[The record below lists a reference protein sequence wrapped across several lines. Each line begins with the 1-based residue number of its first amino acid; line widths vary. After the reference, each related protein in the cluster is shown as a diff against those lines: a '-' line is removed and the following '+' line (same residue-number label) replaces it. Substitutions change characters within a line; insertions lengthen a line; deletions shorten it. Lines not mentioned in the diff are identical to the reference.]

1 MLAILCAIKSFFEF
15 LVSSARTILDS
26 LSIRIALKVISSKLP
41 IGVATKYNVPVM
53 LKKIISYAVLVFI
66 LTCCTLSSNEYS
78 KKEEDIGEFKSKDL
92 VLSSSRLN
100 SNIDIIFFE
109 DKNVLQKSFLEG
121 IKNGFFILREGQK
134 RNSEINFIDFSKE
147 KSFNCSKIS
156 TKTKKIIYLN
166 GNLVDILN
174 SCNLKNNNNILVIVG
189 LKEKVKLNL
198 NFIDPFYDYV
208 DYLYSSDPKILR
220 EESVVLTDR
229 ELKAENYFLIE
240 KKSNIEKKISD
251 LFEINKSANRKREL
265 ERITQNRIYQTPRFR
280 KDVKKIIIDTK
291 EVSAERVIPAIN
303 FNLIFEPEIYILP
316 GQLDLWRFSKKEF
329 NSNLKGLEH
338 PVLLNNNFLFDDE
351 FSNKKIR
358 EKLFYA
364 LGFDSLLFFGRG
376 INSRF
381 NGLLGEYSKNA
392 NRIFIKPEKIDF

>member
-1 MLAILCAIKSFFEF
+1 M
-15 LVSSARTILDS
+15 LDS
-26 LSIRIALKVISSKLP
+26 LRIRIALKVISSKLP

-53 LKKIISYAVLVFI
+53 LKKIISYVVLVFI

-78 KKEEDIGEFKSKDL
+78 KKEDDIDEFKSKDL

-100 SNIDIIFFE
+100 SNIDIVFFE
-109 DKNVLQKSFLEG
+109 DKTAFQKSFLEG

-134 RNSEINFIDFSKE
+134 RNSQINFIDFSKG
-147 KSFNCSKIS
+147 KFFDCSKILN
-156 TKTKKIIYLN
+156 KTKKIIFLN
-166 GNLVDILN
+166 SNLVDVLN
-174 SCNLKNNNNILVIVG
+174 NCNLKNNNNILVIVG

-208 DYLYSSDPKILR
+208 DYLYSSDPEILR

-240 KKSNIEKKISD
+240 KQSNIENRISN
-251 LFEINKSANRKREL
+251 LFEINKSSNRKREL

-280 KDVKKIIIDTK
+280 KDVKKIIINTK
-291 EVSAERVIPAIN
+291 EVSAERIIPAIN

-338 PVLLNNNFLFDDE
+338 PIFLNNNFLFDDE
-351 FSNKKIR
+351 FSKKQIQ

-364 LGFDSLLFFGRG
+364 LGFDSLLFLGRG
-376 INSRF
+376 INTRF
-381 NGLLGEYSKNA
+381 NGLLGEYTKDG
-392 NRIFIKPEKIDF
+392 NRIFITPEKIGFQ

>member
-1 MLAILCAIKSFFEF
+1 M
-15 LVSSARTILDS
+15 LDS
-26 LSIRIALKVISSKLP
+26 FSIRIALKVISSKLP

-53 LKKIISYAVLVFI
+53 LKKIISYVVLVFI

-78 KKEEDIGEFKSKDL
+78 KKEDDIDEFKSKDL

-100 SNIDIIFFE
+100 SNIDIVFFE
-109 DKNVLQKSFLEG
+109 DKTAFQKSFLEG

-147 KSFNCSKIS
+147 KSFNCTKIS

-166 GNLVDILN
+166 GSLVDILN

-208 DYLYSSDPKILR
+208 DYLYSSDPEILR
-220 EESVVLTDR
+220 EESVVLTDG

-240 KKSNIEKKISD
+240 KKSNIENRISN
-251 LFEINKSANRKREL
+251 LFEINKSSNRKREL

-280 KDVKKIIIDTK
+280 KDVKKIIINTK
-291 EVSAERVIPAIN
+291 EVSAERIIPAIN

-329 NSNLKGLEH
+329 NFNLKGLEH
-338 PVLLNNNFLFDDE
+338 PILLNDNFLFDEE
-351 FSNKKIR
+351 FSKKQIQ

-364 LGFDSLLFFGRG
+364 LGFDSLLFLGKG
-376 INSRF
+376 INTRF
-381 NGLLGEYSKNA
+381 NGLLGEYRKDE
-392 NRIFIKPEKIDF
+392 NRVFITPEKIGF

>member
-1 MLAILCAIKSFFEF
+1 M
-15 LVSSARTILDS
+15 LDS

-53 LKKIISYAVLVFI
+53 LKKIISYVVLVFI

-78 KKEEDIGEFKSKDL
+78 KKEDDIDEFKSKDL

-100 SNIDIIFFE
+100 SNIDIVFFE
-109 DKNVLQKSFLEG
+109 DKTAFQKSFLEG

-134 RNSEINFIDFSKE
+134 RNSQINFIDFSKG
-147 KSFNCSKIS
+147 KFFDCSKIL
-156 TKTKKIIYLN
+156 TKTKKIIFLN
-166 GNLVDILN
+166 SNLVDVLN
-174 SCNLKNNNNILVIVG
+174 NCNLKNNNNILVILG

-208 DYLYSSDPKILR
+208 DYLYSSDPEILR

-240 KKSNIEKKISD
+240 KQSNIENRISN
-251 LFEINKSANRKREL
+251 LFEINKSSNRKREL

-280 KDVKKIIIDTK
+280 KDVKKIIINTK
-291 EVSAERVIPAIN
+291 EVSAERIIPAIN

-338 PVLLNNNFLFDDE
+338 PILLNNSFLFDDE
-351 FSNKKIR
+351 FSKKQIQ

-364 LGFDSLLFFGRG
+364 LGFDSLLFLGRG
-376 INSRF
+376 INTRF
-381 NGLLGEYSKNA
+381 NGLLGEYTKDE
-392 NRIFIKPEKIDF
+392 NRIFITPEKIGFQ

>member
-1 MLAILCAIKSFFEF
+1 M
-15 LVSSARTILDS
+15 LDS
-26 LSIRIALKVISSKLP
+26 LRIRIALKVISSKLP

-53 LKKIISYAVLVFI
+53 LKKIISYVVLVFI

-78 KKEEDIGEFKSKDL
+78 KKEDDIDEFKSKDL

-100 SNIDIIFFE
+100 SNIDIVFFE
-109 DKNVLQKSFLEG
+109 DKTAFQKSFLEG
-121 IKNGFFILREGQK
+121 IKNGFFTLREGQK
-134 RNSEINFIDFSKE
+134 RNSQINFIDFSKE
-147 KSFNCSKIS
+147 KSFDCSKIS
-156 TKTKKIIYLN
+156 TKTKKLIYLN
-166 GNLVDILN
+166 SNLVDILN
-174 SCNLKNNNNILVIVG
+174 NCNLKNTNNILVIVG

-208 DYLYSSDPKILR
+208 DYLYSSDPEILR

-240 KKSNIEKKISD
+240 KQSNIENRISN
-251 LFEINKSANRKREL
+251 LFEINKSSNRKREL

-280 KDVKKIIIDTK
+280 KDVKKIIINTK
-291 EVSAERVIPAIN
+291 EVTAERIIPAIN

-338 PVLLNNNFLFDDE
+338 PILLNNSFLFDDE
-351 FSNKKIR
+351 FSKKQIQ
-358 EKLFYA
+358 EKIFYA
-364 LGFDSLLFFGRG
+364 LGFDSLLFLGRG
-376 INSRF
+376 INTRF
-381 NGLLGEYSKNA
+381 NGLLGEYTKDE
-392 NRIFIKPEKIDF
+392 NRIFITPEKIGFK

>member
-1 MLAILCAIKSFFEF
+1 M
-15 LVSSARTILDS
+15 LDS
-26 LSIRIALKVISSKLP
+26 LRIRIALKVISSKLP

-53 LKKIISYAVLVFI
+53 LKKIISYVVLVFI

-78 KKEEDIGEFKSKDL
+78 KKEDDIDEFKSKDL

-100 SNIDIIFFE
+100 SNIDIVFFE
-109 DKNVLQKSFLEG
+109 DKTAFQKSFLEG

-134 RNSEINFIDFSKE
+134 RNSQINFIDFSKE
-147 KSFNCSKIS
+147 KSFDCSKIF
-156 TKTKKIIYLN
+156 TKTKKIIFLN
-166 GNLVDILN
+166 TNLIDILN
-174 SCNLKNNNNILVIVG
+174 SCNLKNNNNILVILG

-208 DYLYSSDPKILR
+208 DFLYSSDPEILR
-220 EESVVLTDR
+220 EESVVLTDS

-240 KKSNIEKKISD
+240 KQSNIENRISN
-251 LFEINKSANRKREL
+251 LFEINKSSNRKREL

-280 KDVKKIIIDTK
+280 KDVKKIIINTK
-291 EVSAERVIPAIN
+291 EVTAERIIPAIN

-316 GQLDLWRFSKKEF
+316 GQLDMWRFSKKEF

-338 PVLLNNNFLFDDE
+338 PIFLNNNFLFDNE
-351 FSNKKIR
+351 FSKKQIQ

-364 LGFDSLLFFGRG
+364 LGFDSLLFLGRG
-376 INSRF
+376 ITTRF
-381 NGLLGEYSKNA
+381 KGLLGEYTKDE
-392 NRIFIKPEKIDF
+392 NRIFITPEKIGFE

>member
-1 MLAILCAIKSFFEF
+1 M
-15 LVSSARTILDS
+15 LDS
-26 LSIRIALKVISSKLP
+26 LRIRIALKVISSKLP

-53 LKKIISYAVLVFI
+53 LKKIISYVVLVFI

-78 KKEEDIGEFKSKDL
+78 KKEDDIDEFKSKDL

-100 SNIDIIFFE
+100 SNIDIVFFE
-109 DKNVLQKSFLEG
+109 DKTAFQKSFLEG
-121 IKNGFFILREGQK
+121 IKNGFFTLREGQK
-134 RNSEINFIDFSKE
+134 RNSQINFIDFSKG
-147 KSFNCSKIS
+147 KFFDCSKIL
-156 TKTKKIIYLN
+156 TKTKKIIFLN
-166 GNLVDILN
+166 SNLVDVLN
-174 SCNLKNNNNILVIVG
+174 NCNLKNNNNILVIVG

-208 DYLYSSDPKILR
+208 DYLYSSDPEILR

-240 KKSNIEKKISD
+240 KQSNIENRISN
-251 LFEINKSANRKREL
+251 LFEINKSSNRKREL

-280 KDVKKIIIDTK
+280 KDVKKIIINTK
-291 EVSAERVIPAIN
+291 EVSAERIIPAIN

-329 NSNLKGLEH
+329 NSNLKGFEH
-338 PVLLNNNFLFDDE
+338 PILLNNSFLFDDE
-351 FSNKKIR
+351 FSKKQIQ

-364 LGFDSLLFFGRG
+364 LGFDSLLFLGRG
-376 INSRF
+376 INTRF
-381 NGLLGEYSKNA
+381 NGLLGEYTKDD
-392 NRIFIKPEKIDF
+392 NRIFITPEKIGFQ

>member
-1 MLAILCAIKSFFEF
+1 M
-15 LVSSARTILDS
+15 LDS

-41 IGVATKYNVPVM
+41 IGVATKYNIPIM
-53 LKKIISYAVLVFI
+53 LKKIISYVVLVFI

-78 KKEEDIGEFKSKDL
+78 KKEDDIDEFKSKDL

-100 SNIDIIFFE
+100 SNIDIVFFE
-109 DKNVLQKSFLEG
+109 DKTTFQKSFLEG
-121 IKNGFFILREGQK
+121 IKNGFFTLREGQK
-134 RNSEINFIDFSKE
+134 RNSQINFIDFSKE
-147 KSFNCSKIS
+147 KPFDCSKIL
-156 TKTKKIIYLN
+156 TKTKKLIYLDI
-166 GNLVDILN
+166 NLVEILN

-208 DYLYSSDPKILR
+208 DYLYSSDPEILR
-220 EESVVLTDR
+220 EGSVVLTDK

-240 KKSNIEKKISD
+240 KQSNIENRIST
-251 LFEINKSANRKREL
+251 LFEINKSSNRKREL

-280 KDVKKIIIDTK
+280 KDVKKIIINTK
-291 EVSAERVIPAIN
+291 EVSAERIIPAIN
-303 FNLIFEPEIYILP
+303 FNLIFEPEIYTLP

-338 PVLLNNNFLFDDE
+338 PILLNNSFLFDDE
-351 FSNKKIR
+351 FSKKQIQ

-364 LGFDSLLFFGRG
+364 LGFDSLLFLGRG
-376 INSRF
+376 INARF
-381 NGLLGEYSKNA
+381 NGLLGEYTKDD
-392 NRIFIKPEKIDF
+392 NRIFITPEKIGFK

>member
-1 MLAILCAIKSFFEF
+1 M
-15 LVSSARTILDS
+15 LDS
-26 LSIRIALKVISSKLP
+26 LRIRIALKVISSKLP

-53 LKKIISYAVLVFI
+53 LKKIISYVVLVFI

-78 KKEEDIGEFKSKDL
+78 KKEDDIDEFKSKDL

-100 SNIDIIFFE
+100 SNIDIVFFE
-109 DKNVLQKSFLEG
+109 DKTAFQKSFLEG

-134 RNSEINFIDFSKE
+134 RNSQINFIDFSKG
-147 KSFNCSKIS
+147 KFFDCSKIL
-156 TKTKKIIYLN
+156 TKTKKIIFLN
-166 GNLVDILN
+166 SNLVDVLN
-174 SCNLKNNNNILVIVG
+174 NCSLKNNNNILVIVG

-208 DYLYSSDPKILR
+208 DYLYSSDPEILR

-240 KKSNIEKKISD
+240 KQSNIENRISN
-251 LFEINKSANRKREL
+251 LFEINKSSNRKREL

-280 KDVKKIIIDTK
+280 KDVKKIIINTK
-291 EVSAERVIPAIN
+291 EVTAERIIPAIN

-338 PVLLNNNFLFDDE
+338 PIFLNNNFLFDNE
-351 FSNKKIR
+351 FSKKQIQ

-364 LGFDSLLFFGRG
+364 LGFDSLLFLGRG
-376 INSRF
+376 ITTRF
-381 NGLLGEYSKNA
+381 KGLLGEYTKDE
-392 NRIFIKPEKIDF
+392 NRIFITPEKIGFQ

>member
-1 MLAILCAIKSFFEF
+1 M
-15 LVSSARTILDS
+15 LDS

-53 LKKIISYAVLVFI
+53 LKKIIFYVVLVFI

-78 KKEEDIGEFKSKDL
+78 KKEDDFEEFKSKDL

-100 SNIDIIFFE
+100 SNIDVVFFE
-109 DKNVLQKSFLEG
+109 EKTTFQKSFLEG
-121 IKNGFFILREGQK
+121 IKNGFFSLREGQK
-134 RNSEINFIDFSKE
+134 RNSQINFIDFSKE
-147 KSFNCSKIS
+147 KSFDCSKIS
-156 TKTKKIIYLN
+156 TKTKKIIFLSN
-166 GNLVDILN
+166 SLVDILN
-174 SCNLKNNNNILVIVG
+174 NCNLRNNNNILVIVG

-198 NFIDPFYDYV
+198 NFIDPFYDYI
-208 DYLYSSDPKILR
+208 DYLYSLDPEILP

-229 ELKAENYFLIE
+229 ELRAENYFLIE
-240 KKSNIEKKISD
+240 KKSNIEDRISN
-251 LFEINKSANRKREL
+251 LFEINKSSNRKREL

-280 KDVKKIIIDTK
+280 KDVKKIIINTK
-291 EVSAERVIPAIN
+291 EVSAERIIPAIN

-338 PVLLNNNFLFDDE
+338 PILLNNNFLFDDE
-351 FSNKKIR
+351 FSKKQIQ

-364 LGFDSLLFFGRG
+364 LGFDSLLFLVRG
-376 INSRF
+376 INTRF
-381 NGLLGEYSKNA
+381 NGLLGEYTKDE
-392 NRIFIKPEKIDF
+392 NRIFITPEKIGFQKN

>member
-1 MLAILCAIKSFFEF
+1 M
-15 LVSSARTILDS
+15 LDS

-53 LKKIISYAVLVFI
+53 LKKIISYVVLVFI

-78 KKEEDIGEFKSKDL
+78 KKEDDIDEFKSKDL

-100 SNIDIIFFE
+100 SNIDIVFFE
-109 DKNVLQKSFLEG
+109 DKTAFQKSFLEG

-134 RNSEINFIDFSKE
+134 RNSQINFIDFSKG
-147 KSFNCSKIS
+147 KFFDCSKIL
-156 TKTKKIIYLN
+156 TKTKKIIFLN
-166 GNLVDILN
+166 SNLVDVLN
-174 SCNLKNNNNILVIVG
+174 NCNLKNNNNILVIVG

-208 DYLYSSDPKILR
+208 DYLYSSDPEILR

-240 KKSNIEKKISD
+240 KQSNIENRISN
-251 LFEINKSANRKREL
+251 LFEINKSSNRKREL

-280 KDVKKIIIDTK
+280 KDVKKIIINTK
-291 EVSAERVIPAIN
+291 EVSAERIIPAIN

-338 PVLLNNNFLFDDE
+338 PIFLNNNFLFDNE
-351 FSNKKIR
+351 FSKKQIQ

-364 LGFDSLLFFGRG
+364 LGFDSLLFLGRG
-376 INSRF
+376 INTRF
-381 NGLLGEYSKNA
+381 NGLLGEYTKDE
-392 NRIFIKPEKIDF
+392 NRIFITPEKIGFQ

>member
-1 MLAILCAIKSFFEF
+1 M
-15 LVSSARTILDS
+15 LDS
-26 LSIRIALKVISSKLP
+26 LSILIALKVISSKLP

-53 LKKIISYAVLVFI
+53 LKKIISHVVLVLI

-78 KKEEDIGEFKSKDL
+78 KKEDDIDKFKSKDL

-100 SNIDIIFFE
+100 SNIDIVFFE
-109 DKNVLQKSFLEG
+109 DKTAYQKSFLEG
-121 IKNGFFILREGQK
+121 IKNGFFTLREGQK
-134 RNSEINFIDFSKE
+134 RNSQINFIDFSKE
-147 KSFNCSKIS
+147 KYFDCSKIL
-156 TKTKKIIYLN
+156 TKTKKIIFLN
-166 GNLVDILN
+166 SNLVDILN

-189 LKEKVKLNL
+189 LKDKVKLNF

-208 DYLYSSDPKILR
+208 DYLYSSDPEILR

-240 KKSNIEKKISD
+240 KQSNIENRISN
-251 LFEINKSANRKREL
+251 LFEINKSSNRKREL

-280 KDVKKIIIDTK
+280 KDVKKIIINTK
-291 EVSAERVIPAIN
+291 EVSAERIIPAIN

-316 GQLDLWRFSKKEF
+316 GQLDLWRFKKKEF

-338 PVLLNNNFLFDDE
+338 PILLNNSFLFDDE
-351 FSNKKIR
+351 FSKKKIQ

-364 LGFDSLLFFGRG
+364 LGFDSLLFLGRG
-376 INSRF
+376 INTRF
-381 NGLLGEYSKNA
+381 NGLLGEYTKDE
-392 NRIFIKPEKIDF
+392 NRIFITPEKIGFQ

>member
-1 MLAILCAIKSFFEF
+1 M
-15 LVSSARTILDS
+15 LDS
-26 LSIRIALKVISSKLP
+26 LRIRIALKVISSKLP

-53 LKKIISYAVLVFI
+53 LKKIISYVVLVFI

-78 KKEEDIGEFKSKDL
+78 KKEDDIDEFKSKDL

-100 SNIDIIFFE
+100 SNIDIVFFE
-109 DKNVLQKSFLEG
+109 DKTAFQKSFLEG

-134 RNSEINFIDFSKE
+134 RNSQINFIDFSKG
-147 KSFNCSKIS
+147 KFFDCSKIL
-156 TKTKKIIYLN
+156 TKTKKIIFLN
-166 GNLVDILN
+166 SNLVDVLN
-174 SCNLKNNNNILVIVG
+174 NCNLKNNNNILVIVG

-208 DYLYSSDPKILR
+208 DYLYSSDPEILR

-240 KKSNIEKKISD
+240 KQSNIENRISN
-251 LFEINKSANRKREL
+251 LFEINKSSNRKREL

-280 KDVKKIIIDTK
+280 KDVKKIIINTK
-291 EVSAERVIPAIN
+291 EVTAERIIPAIN

-338 PVLLNNNFLFDDE
+338 PIFLNDNFLFDDE
-351 FSNKKIR
+351 FSKKQIQ

-364 LGFDSLLFFGRG
+364 LGFDSLLFLGKG
-376 INSRF
+376 INTRF
-381 NGLLGEYSKNA
+381 NGLLGKYTKDE
-392 NRIFIKPEKIDF
+392 NRIFITPEKIGFQ

>member
-1 MLAILCAIKSFFEF
+1 M
-15 LVSSARTILDS
+15 LDS

-53 LKKIISYAVLVFI
+53 LKKIISYVVLVFI

-78 KKEEDIGEFKSKDL
+78 KKEDDIDEFKSKDL

-100 SNIDIIFFE
+100 SNIDIVFFE
-109 DKNVLQKSFLEG
+109 DKTAFQKSFLEG

-134 RNSEINFIDFSKE
+134 RNSQINFIDFSKG
-147 KSFNCSKIS
+147 KFFDCSKIL
-156 TKTKKIIYLN
+156 TKTKKIIFLN
-166 GNLVDILN
+166 SNLVDVLN
-174 SCNLKNNNNILVIVG
+174 NCNLKNNNNILVIVG
-189 LKEKVKLNL
+189 LTEKVKLNL

-208 DYLYSSDPKILR
+208 DYLYSSDPEILR

-240 KKSNIEKKISD
+240 KQSNIENRISN
-251 LFEINKSANRKREL
+251 LFEINKSSNRKREL

-280 KDVKKIIIDTK
+280 KDVKKIIINTK
-291 EVSAERVIPAIN
+291 EVSAERIIPAIN

-338 PVLLNNNFLFDDE
+338 PILLNNSFLFDEE
-351 FSNKKIR
+351 FSKKQIQ

-364 LGFDSLLFFGRG
+364 LGFDSLLFLGRG
-376 INSRF
+376 INTRF
-381 NGLLGEYSKNA
+381 NGLLGEYTKDE
-392 NRIFIKPEKIDF
+392 NRIFITPEKIGFQ

>member
-1 MLAILCAIKSFFEF
+1 M
-15 LVSSARTILDS
+15 LDS
-26 LSIRIALKVISSKLP
+26 LRIRIALKVISSKLP

-53 LKKIISYAVLVFI
+53 LKKIISYVVLVFI

-78 KKEEDIGEFKSKDL
+78 KKEDDIDEFKSKDL

-100 SNIDIIFFE
+100 SNIDIVFFE
-109 DKNVLQKSFLEG
+109 DKTAFQKSFLEG

-134 RNSEINFIDFSKE
+134 RNSQINFIDFSKG
-147 KSFNCSKIS
+147 KFFDCSKIL
-156 TKTKKIIYLN
+156 TKTKKIIFLN
-166 GNLVDILN
+166 SNLVDVLN
-174 SCNLKNNNNILVIVG
+174 NCNLKNNNNILVIVG

-208 DYLYSSDPKILR
+208 DYLYSSDPEILR

-240 KKSNIEKKISD
+240 KQSNIENRISN
-251 LFEINKSANRKREL
+251 LFEINKSSNRKREL

-280 KDVKKIIIDTK
+280 KDVKKIIINTK
-291 EVSAERVIPAIN
+291 EVTAERIIPAIN

-338 PVLLNNNFLFDDE
+338 PILLNNSFLFDDE
-351 FSNKKIR
+351 FSKKQIQ

-364 LGFDSLLFFGRG
+364 LGFDSLLFLGRG
-376 INSRF
+376 INTRF
-381 NGLLGEYSKNA
+381 NGLLGEYTKDE
-392 NRIFIKPEKIDF
+392 NRIFITPEKIGFQ

>member
-1 MLAILCAIKSFFEF
+1 M
-15 LVSSARTILDS
+15 LDS
-26 LSIRIALKVISSKLP
+26 LRIRIALKVISSKLP

-53 LKKIISYAVLVFI
+53 LKKIISYVVLVFI

-78 KKEEDIGEFKSKDL
+78 KKEDDIDEFKSKDL

-100 SNIDIIFFE
+100 SNIDIVFFE
-109 DKNVLQKSFLEG
+109 DKTAFQKSFLEG

-134 RNSEINFIDFSKE
+134 RNSQINFIDFSKG
-147 KSFNCSKIS
+147 KFFDCSKIL
-156 TKTKKIIYLN
+156 TKTKKIIFLN
-166 GNLVDILN
+166 SNLVDVLN
-174 SCNLKNNNNILVIVG
+174 NCNLKNNNNILVIVG

-208 DYLYSSDPKILR
+208 DYLYSSDPEILR

-240 KKSNIEKKISD
+240 KQSNIENRISN
-251 LFEINKSANRKREL
+251 LFEINKSSNRKREL

-280 KDVKKIIIDTK
+280 KDVKKIIINTK
-291 EVSAERVIPAIN
+291 EVSAERIIPAIN

-338 PVLLNNNFLFDDE
+338 PILLNKNFLFDDE
-351 FSNKKIR
+351 FSKKQIQ

-364 LGFDSLLFFGRG
+364 LGFDSLLFLGRG
-376 INSRF
+376 INTRF
-381 NGLLGEYSKNA
+381 NGLLGEYAKDE
-392 NRIFIKPEKIDF
+392 NRIFITPEKIGFE

>member
-1 MLAILCAIKSFFEF
+1 M
-15 LVSSARTILDS
+15 LDS
-26 LSIRIALKVISSKLP
+26 LRIRIALKVISSKLP

-53 LKKIISYAVLVFI
+53 LKKIISYVVLVFI

-78 KKEEDIGEFKSKDL
+78 KKEDDIDEFKSKDL

-100 SNIDIIFFE
+100 SNIDIVFFE
-109 DKNVLQKSFLEG
+109 DKTAFQKSFLEG

-134 RNSEINFIDFSKE
+134 RNSQINFIDFSKG
-147 KSFNCSKIS
+147 KFFDCSKIL
-156 TKTKKIIYLN
+156 TKTKKIIFLN
-166 GNLVDILN
+166 SNLVDVLN
-174 SCNLKNNNNILVIVG
+174 NCNLKNNNNILVIVG

-208 DYLYSSDPKILR
+208 DYLYSSDPEILR

-240 KKSNIEKKISD
+240 KQSNIENRISN
-251 LFEINKSANRKREL
+251 LFEINKSSNRKREL

-280 KDVKKIIIDTK
+280 KDVKKIIINTK
-291 EVSAERVIPAIN
+291 EVTAERIIPAIN

-338 PVLLNNNFLFDDE
+338 PIFLNNNFLFDNE
-351 FSNKKIR
+351 FSKKQIQ

-364 LGFDSLLFFGRG
+364 LGFDSLLFLGRG
-376 INSRF
+376 INTRF
-381 NGLLGEYSKNA
+381 NGLLGEYTKDE
-392 NRIFIKPEKIDF
+392 NRIFITPEKIGFQ

>member
-1 MLAILCAIKSFFEF
+1 M
-15 LVSSARTILDS
+15 LDS
-26 LSIRIALKVISSKLP
+26 LRIRIALKVISSKLP

-53 LKKIISYAVLVFI
+53 LKKIISYVVLVFI

-78 KKEEDIGEFKSKDL
+78 KKEDDIDEFKSKDL

-100 SNIDIIFFE
+100 SNIDIVFFE
-109 DKNVLQKSFLEG
+109 DKTAFQKSFLEG

-134 RNSEINFIDFSKE
+134 RNSQINFIDFSKG
-147 KSFNCSKIS
+147 KSFDCSKIL
-156 TKTKKIIYLN
+156 TKTKKIIFLN
-166 GNLVDILN
+166 SNLVDVLN
-174 SCNLKNNNNILVIVG
+174 NCNLKNNNNILVIVG

-208 DYLYSSDPKILR
+208 DYLYSSDPEILR

-240 KKSNIEKKISD
+240 KQSNIENRISN
-251 LFEINKSANRKREL
+251 LFEINKSSNRKREL

-280 KDVKKIIIDTK
+280 KDVKKIIINTK
-291 EVSAERVIPAIN
+291 EVSAERIIPAIN
-303 FNLIFEPEIYILP
+303 FNLIFEPEIYTLP
-316 GQLDLWRFSKKEF
+316 GQLDMWRFSKKEF

-338 PVLLNNNFLFDDE
+338 PILLNNSFLFDDE
-351 FSNKKIR
+351 FSKKQIQ

-364 LGFDSLLFFGRG
+364 LGFDSLLFLGRG
-376 INSRF
+376 INTRF
-381 NGLLGEYSKNA
+381 KGLLGEYTKDE
-392 NRIFIKPEKIDF
+392 NRIFIKPEKIGFQ

>member
-1 MLAILCAIKSFFEF
+1 M
-15 LVSSARTILDS
+15 LDS
-26 LSIRIALKVISSKLP
+26 LRIRIALKVISSKLP

-53 LKKIISYAVLVFI
+53 LKKIISYVVLVFI

-78 KKEEDIGEFKSKDL
+78 KKEDDIDEFKSKDL

-100 SNIDIIFFE
+100 SNIDIVFFE
-109 DKNVLQKSFLEG
+109 DKTAFQKSFLEG

-134 RNSEINFIDFSKE
+134 RNSQINFIDFSKG
-147 KSFNCSKIS
+147 KFFDCSKIL
-156 TKTKKIIYLN
+156 TKTKKIIFLN
-166 GNLVDILN
+166 SNLVDVLN
-174 SCNLKNNNNILVIVG
+174 NCNLKNNNNILVIVG

-208 DYLYSSDPKILR
+208 DYLYSSDPEILR

-240 KKSNIEKKISD
+240 KQSNIENRISN
-251 LFEINKSANRKREL
+251 LFEINKSSNRKREL

-280 KDVKKIIIDTK
+280 KDVKKIIINTK
-291 EVSAERVIPAIN
+291 EVTAERIIPAIN

-316 GQLDLWRFSKKEF
+316 GQLDMWRFSKKEF

-338 PVLLNNNFLFDDE
+338 PIFLNNNFLFDNE
-351 FSNKKIR
+351 FSKKQIQ

-364 LGFDSLLFFGRG
+364 LGFDSLLFLGRG
-376 INSRF
+376 ITTRF
-381 NGLLGEYSKNA
+381 KGLLGEYTKDE
-392 NRIFIKPEKIDF
+392 NRIFITPEKIGFQ

>member
-1 MLAILCAIKSFFEF
+1 M
-15 LVSSARTILDS
+15 LDS
-26 LSIRIALKVISSKLP
+26 LRIRIALKVISSKLP

-53 LKKIISYAVLVFI
+53 LKKIISYVVLVFI

-78 KKEEDIGEFKSKDL
+78 KKEDDIDEFKSKDL

-100 SNIDIIFFE
+100 SNIDIVFFE
-109 DKNVLQKSFLEG
+109 DKTAFQKSFLEG

-134 RNSEINFIDFSKE
+134 RNSQINFIDFSKG
-147 KSFNCSKIS
+147 KFFDCSKIL
-156 TKTKKIIYLN
+156 TKTKKIIFLN
-166 GNLVDILN
+166 SNLVDVLN
-174 SCNLKNNNNILVIVG
+174 NCNLKNNNNILVIVG

-208 DYLYSSDPKILR
+208 DYLYSSDPEILR

-240 KKSNIEKKISD
+240 KQSNIENRISN
-251 LFEINKSANRKREL
+251 LFEINKSSNRKREL

-280 KDVKKIIIDTK
+280 KDVKKIIINTK
-291 EVSAERVIPAIN
+291 EVTAERIIPAIN

-338 PVLLNNNFLFDDE
+338 PIFLNNNFLFDDE
-351 FSNKKIR
+351 FSKKQIQ

-364 LGFDSLLFFGRG
+364 LGFDSLLFLGRG
-376 INSRF
+376 INTRF
-381 NGLLGEYSKNA
+381 NGLLGEYTKDE
-392 NRIFIKPEKIDF
+392 NRIFITPEKIGFQ

>member
-1 MLAILCAIKSFFEF
+1 M
-15 LVSSARTILDS
+15 LDS
-26 LSIRIALKVISSKLP
+26 LRIRIALKVISSKLP

-53 LKKIISYAVLVFI
+53 LKKIISYVVLVFI
-66 LTCCTLSSNEYS
+66 LTCCTISSNEYS
-78 KKEEDIGEFKSKDL
+78 KKEDDIDEFKSKDL
-92 VLSSSRLN
+92 VLSSPRLN
-100 SNIDIIFFE
+100 SNIDIVFFE
-109 DKNVLQKSFLEG
+109 DKTAFQKSFLEG

-134 RNSEINFIDFSKE
+134 RNSQINFIDFSKG
-147 KSFNCSKIS
+147 KFFDCSKIL
-156 TKTKKIIYLN
+156 TKTKKIIFLN
-166 GNLVDILN
+166 SNLVDVLN
-174 SCNLKNNNNILVIVG
+174 NCNLKNNNNILVIVG

-208 DYLYSSDPKILR
+208 DYLYSSDPEILR

-240 KKSNIEKKISD
+240 KQSNIENRISN
-251 LFEINKSANRKREL
+251 LFEINKSSNRKREL

-280 KDVKKIIIDTK
+280 KDVKKIIINTK
-291 EVSAERVIPAIN
+291 EVTAERIIPAIN

-338 PVLLNNNFLFDDE
+338 PIFLNNNFLFDDE
-351 FSNKKIR
+351 FSNKQIQ

-364 LGFDSLLFFGRG
+364 LGFDSLLFLGRG
-376 INSRF
+376 INTKF
-381 NGLLGEYSKNA
+381 NGLLGEYSKDE
-392 NRIFIKPEKIDF
+392 NRIFITPEKIGFQ

>member
-1 MLAILCAIKSFFEF
+1 M
-15 LVSSARTILDS
+15 LDS
-26 LSIRIALKVISSKLP
+26 LRIRIALKVISSKLP

-53 LKKIISYAVLVFI
+53 LKKIISYVVLVFI

-78 KKEEDIGEFKSKDL
+78 KKEDNIDVFKSKDL

-100 SNIDIIFFE
+100 SNIDIVFFE
-109 DKNVLQKSFLEG
+109 DKTAFQKSFLEG

-134 RNSEINFIDFSKE
+134 RNSQINFIDFSKG
-147 KSFNCSKIS
+147 KFFDCSKIL
-156 TKTKKIIYLN
+156 TKTKKIIFLN
-166 GNLVDILN
+166 SNLVDVLN
-174 SCNLKNNNNILVIVG
+174 NCNLKNNNNILVIVG

-208 DYLYSSDPKILR
+208 DYLYSSDPEILR

-240 KKSNIEKKISD
+240 KQSNIENRISN
-251 LFEINKSANRKREL
+251 LFEINKSSNRKREL

-280 KDVKKIIIDTK
+280 KDVKKIIINTK
-291 EVSAERVIPAIN
+291 EVTAERIIPAIN

-338 PVLLNNNFLFDDE
+338 PIFLNNNFLFDNE
-351 FSNKKIR
+351 FSKKQIQ

-364 LGFDSLLFFGRG
+364 LGFDSLLFLGRG
-376 INSRF
+376 INTRF
-381 NGLLGEYSKNA
+381 NGLLGEYTKDENK
-392 NRIFIKPEKIDF
+392 IFITPEKIGFQ

>member
-1 MLAILCAIKSFFEF
+1 M
-15 LVSSARTILDS
+15 LDS

-53 LKKIISYAVLVFI
+53 LKKIISYAVLAFI
-66 LTCCTLSSNEYS
+66 LTCCNLSSNEFS
-78 KKEEDIGEFKSKDL
+78 LPEDDSEDFISKDL
-92 VLSSSRLN
+92 VLSSSRLS

-109 DKNVLQKSFLEG
+109 DKDIFQKSFLEG
-121 IKNGFFILREGQK
+121 VKNGFFILKERQK

-147 KSFNCSKIS
+147 KSFGCSKIS
-156 TKTKKIIYLN
+156 TKTKKLIYLN
-166 GNLVDILN
+166 SNLVELLK
-174 SCNLKNNNNILVIVG
+174 SCNLKNSNNILVIIG

-198 NFIDPFYDYV
+198 NFIDPFYDYA
-208 DYLYSSDPKILR
+208 DYLFNSDPEILP
-220 EESVVLTDR
+220 EESVVLTDGK
-229 ELKAENYFLIE
+229 LKTENYFLIE
-240 KKSNIEKKISD
+240 KKTNIEKRISE
-251 LFEINKSANRKREL
+251 LFEINNSANRKREL

-291 EVSAERVIPAIN
+291 EVSAERIIPAIN

-329 NSNLKGLEH
+329 NANLKGLEH

-351 FSNKKIR
+351 FSNKQIQEKI
-358 EKLFYA
+358 FYA
-364 LGFDSLLFFGRG
+364 LGFDSLWFFGRG
-376 INSRF
+376 MNSRF
-381 NGLLGEYSKNA
+381 NGLLGEYSKNS

>member
-1 MLAILCAIKSFFEF
+1 
-15 LVSSARTILDS
+15 
-26 LSIRIALKVISSKLP
+26 
-41 IGVATKYNVPVM
+41 M
-53 LKKIISYAVLVFI
+53 LKKIIFYVVLLFI

-78 KKEEDIGEFKSKDL
+78 KKEDAIDEFKSKDL
-92 VLSSSRLN
+92 VLSSSQLN
-100 SNIDIIFFE
+100 SNIDIIYFE
-109 DKNVLQKSFLEG
+109 DKNALQKSFLEG

-134 RNSEINFIDFSKE
+134 RNSEVNFIDFSKK

-208 DYLYSSDPKILR
+208 DYLYSSDPEILR

-240 KKSNIEKKISD
+240 KKSNIENIISN
-251 LFEINKSANRKREL
+251 LFEINKSSNRKREL

-280 KDVKKIIIDTK
+280 KDVKKIIINTK
-291 EVSAERVIPAIN
+291 EVSAERIIPAIN

-338 PVLLNNNFLFDDE
+338 PILLNDNFLFDEE
-351 FSNKKIR
+351 FSKKQIQ

-364 LGFDSLLFFGRG
+364 LGFDSLLFLGKG
-376 INSRF
+376 INTRF
-381 NGLLGEYSKNA
+381 NGLLGEYRKDE
-392 NRIFIKPEKIDF
+392 NRIFITPEKIGF

>member
-1 MLAILCAIKSFFEF
+1 M
-15 LVSSARTILDS
+15 LDS

-53 LKKIISYAVLVFI
+53 LKKIISYVVLVFI

-78 KKEEDIGEFKSKDL
+78 KKEDDIDEFKSKDL

-100 SNIDIIFFE
+100 SNIDIVFFE
-109 DKNVLQKSFLEG
+109 DKTAFQKSFLEG

-134 RNSEINFIDFSKE
+134 RNSQINFIDFSKG
-147 KSFNCSKIS
+147 KFFDCSKIL
-156 TKTKKIIYLN
+156 TKTKKIIFLN
-166 GNLVDILN
+166 SNLVDVLN
-174 SCNLKNNNNILVIVG
+174 NCNLKNNNNILVIVG

-208 DYLYSSDPKILR
+208 DYLYSSDPEILR

-240 KKSNIEKKISD
+240 KQSNIENRISN
-251 LFEINKSANRKREL
+251 LFEINKSSNRKREL

-280 KDVKKIIIDTK
+280 KDVKKIIINTK
-291 EVSAERVIPAIN
+291 EVTAERIIPAIN

-329 NSNLKGLEH
+329 NSNLKGFEH
-338 PVLLNNNFLFDDE
+338 PILLNNSFLFDDE
-351 FSNKKIR
+351 FSKKQIQ

-364 LGFDSLLFFGRG
+364 LGFDSLLFLGRG
-376 INSRF
+376 INTRF
-381 NGLLGEYSKNA
+381 NGLLGEYTKDE
-392 NRIFIKPEKIDF
+392 NRIFITPEKIGFQ

>member
-1 MLAILCAIKSFFEF
+1 M
-15 LVSSARTILDS
+15 LDS
-26 LSIRIALKVISSKLP
+26 LRIRIALKVISSKLP

-53 LKKIISYAVLVFI
+53 LKKIISYVVLVFI

-78 KKEEDIGEFKSKDL
+78 KKEDDIDEFKSKDL

-100 SNIDIIFFE
+100 SNIDIVFFE
-109 DKNVLQKSFLEG
+109 DKTAFQKSFLEG
-121 IKNGFFILREGQK
+121 IKNGFFTLREGQK
-134 RNSEINFIDFSKE
+134 RNSQINFIDFSKG
-147 KSFNCSKIS
+147 KFFDCSKIL
-156 TKTKKIIYLN
+156 TKTKKIIF
-166 GNLVDILN
+166 LN
-174 SCNLKNNNNILVIVG
+174 SNLGDVLNNCNLKNNNNILVIVG

-208 DYLYSSDPKILR
+208 DYLYSSDPEILR

-240 KKSNIEKKISD
+240 KQSNIENRISN
-251 LFEINKSANRKREL
+251 LFEINKSSNRKREL

-280 KDVKKIIIDTK
+280 KDVKKIIINTK
-291 EVSAERVIPAIN
+291 EVTAERIIPAIN

-338 PVLLNNNFLFDDE
+338 PIFLNDNFLFDDE
-351 FSNKKIR
+351 FSKKQIQ

-364 LGFDSLLFFGRG
+364 LGFDSLLFLGRG
-376 INSRF
+376 ITTRF
-381 NGLLGEYSKNA
+381 KGLLGEYTKDQ
-392 NRIFIKPEKIDF
+392 NRIFITPEKIGFQ